1 MSSVD
6 KTVTFNFTFPGQI
19 STQRRKHKRTR
30 EAILE
35 DGTWED
41 ASSPPPI
48 PPHTMEMYILPVGN
62 STSTTS
68 TEGASVAVDSG
79 TNDDGAIGEETVV
92 SDNVFEDDSGSG
104 PLAGTITCQNVITFK
119 ATVET
124 GSCSSLDTPP
134 RTYPRIT
141 LNHCSRDYVNVISNQ
156 DDLTRREFV
165 VQQVAGKENTDGA
178 MLIQNEE
185 LSEGY
190 CGTVDDATS
199 QSSIDIGF
207 PPPIPPQMP
216 DMFLVQTCE
225 PTDHTTIHIP
235 MSTNLSYTKLSIFT
249 ED

>member
-6 KTVTFNFTFPGQI
+6 ITVTFDFTFPGQI
-19 STQRRKHKRTR
+19 STQRRKRERTR

-35 DGTWED
+35 DGTQED

-68 TEGASVAVDSG
+68 TEGAPIAVDSG

-104 PLAGTITCQNVITFK
+104 PLAGTTTCQNVITFK

-124 GSCSSLDTPP
+124 GSCTSLDTPP

-141 LNHCSRDYVNVISNQ
+141 LNHCSKDYVNVISNQ
-156 DDLTRREFV
+156 DDSTRREFV
-165 VQQVAGKENTDGA
+165 TQQVTVKDNTDGA
-178 MLIQNEE
+178 MLVQNEA
-185 LSEGY
+185 LSEG
-190 CGTVDDATS
+190 CFETINDATS

-207 PPPIPPQMP
+207 PPPIPPQTP
-216 DMFLVQTCE
+216 DIFLVQTCE
-225 PTDHTTIHIP
+225 PTDHTAIHIP
-235 MSTNLSYTKLSIFT
+235 MSTNLSYTKLGIFT